1 MALVIIDMMSELN
14 LRGKAMLQPVR
25 HPSPKYRERL
35 LSSVTKSNTEM

>member
-1 MALVIIDMMSELN
+1 MALVIIDMISELN
-14 LRGKAMLQPVR
+14 LRGKAMLRPVR